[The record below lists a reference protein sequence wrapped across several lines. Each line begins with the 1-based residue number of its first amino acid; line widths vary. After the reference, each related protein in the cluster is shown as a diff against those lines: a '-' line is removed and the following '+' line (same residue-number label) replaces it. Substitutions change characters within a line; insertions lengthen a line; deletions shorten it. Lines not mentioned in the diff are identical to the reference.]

1 MKFTQ
6 EASRVALIRK
16 RILLIALLGVLA
28 TGLVASLSTSIPFYF
43 SARSN
48 LEQITLT
55 TVQSQASLLNNM
67 LEKYQDLASQ
77 FTSRTEIRLRLERYT
92 EGQLSAEDLVAYSE
106 PRLKDAM
113 RLSSELLGLIRLGL
127 KGEVLVKIGQTP
139 LLPEMIG
146 QHLEN
151 TPFSNYMPSYNLVEI
166 NEDTNVI
173 EDDADGDDYFG
184 GQQCHE

>member
-77 FTSRTEIRLRLERYT
+77 FTSRTEIRLRLE
-92 EGQLSAEDLVAYSE
+92 
-106 PRLKDAM
+106 
-113 RLSSELLGLIRLGL
+113 
-127 KGEVLVKIGQTP
+127 KIGRA
-139 LLPEMIG
+139 
-146 QHLEN
+146 H
-151 TPFSNYMPSYNLVEI
+151 V
-166 NEDTNVI
+166 
-173 EDDADGDDYFG
+173 
-184 GQQCHE
+184 